1 LRDELNLL
9 ATLASEL
16 EQQVDELEGQ
26 QLSSAIEPGRSSSPS
41 QHEKSASPSLAAQ
54 KNREEL
60 EELRCALEAFLA
72 KK

>member
-1 LRDELNLL
+1 
-9 ATLASEL
+9 L

-26 QLSSAIEPGRSSSPS
+26 QLSAAIELGRSSALS
-41 QHEKSASPSLAAQ
+41 QPEKSASPSLAAQ